1 MTTSAVILVIDDEA
15 QIRRT
20 LRTTLAGAGYRV
32 LDARNGEEALLKM
45 REQTPDLVIIDINM
59 PGMSGFEV
67 CREIREASD
76 VPMIMLSVRSGE
88 RDKVRSLDAGAD
100 DYVVKPFST
109 QELLARIRANLR
121 RHAQSA
127 DEAPISF
134 DLKGLT
140 IDFARRTVTLKGN
153 DVRLTPKEFDLLH
166 YLVTHPDKVLP
177 HRELLQAVWGPDY
190 GDQVEYL
197 RVFINQLRKKIEL
210 DPAKPSLLVTEPW
223 VGYRFQS
230 PL

>member
-1 MTTSAVILVIDDEA
+1 MTTSAAILVIDDEA

-32 LDARNGEEALLKM
+32 LDARNGEEALLKI
-45 REQTPDLVIIDINM
+45 REEMPDLLIIDINM

-76 VPMIMLSVRSGE
+76 APIIMLSVRSGE
-88 RDKVRSLDAGAD
+88 RDKVRALDAGAD

-121 RHAQSA
+121 RQLQAA

-134 DLKGLT
+134 DLQELT
-140 IDFARRTVTLKGN
+140 IDFGRRTVTLRGK

-166 YLVTHPDKVLP
+166 YLVTHPNKVLP

-197 RVFINQLRKKIEL
+197 RVFVNQLRKKIES

-223 VGYRFQS
+223 VGYRFQL
-230 PL
+230 PQ